1 MHCCFTFIAS
11 RLHKISGFEVFE
23 TNNLLKM
30 QVKKEIEQCYEL
42 IHRLGRGVVYLGS
55 SRIGPGHPHYIKT
68 FELGNKVSQLSQ
80 SLGEVIEKER

>member
-1 MHCCFTFIAS
+1 M
-11 RLHKISGFEVFE
+11 LHLRYTSYLVLKFSE

-55 SRIGPGHPHYIKT
+55 SRMGPGHPHYIKT
-68 FELGNKVSQLSQ
+68 FELGNKVGQLSQ